1 MRLAL
6 IKLQKKIDFD
16 WDEIDIDRDTSL
28 IRLYDSQVPVL
39 EFKGQEVCHHFID
52 EQAIRRLIIE

>member
-6 IKLQKKIDFD
+6 MKLQKKIDFD

-28 IRLYDSQVPVL
+28 IRLYDAQVPVL
-39 EFKGQEVCHHFID
+39 EFQGQEVCHHFID
-52 EQAIRRLIIE
+52 EQAIRRLLTE